1 MEILLNK
8 MYTGSF
14 TTTAIDIGHEII
26 NFFKTDKGENY
37 VYALRLAIGRVCGKF
52 PVSL

>member
-1 MEILLNK
+1 MATRFGVSNKILQ
-8 MYTGSF
+8 
-14 TTTAIDIGHEII
+14 
-26 NFFKTDKGENY
+26 GENY